1 MVKLAGESTVT
12 LIVNSFGCVSVEL
25 HTTLSTAAPAF
36 AALKTKA
43 YTQDPA
49 GTGAQVVGVTVSTER
64 SVPLGRQDRPVNAPI
79 GVTVTVNGTAWF
91 TIAVAGMIERE
102 AAKFPGA
109 VTVALRD
116 TVIAP
121 VPVPIV
127 RTPDAPPDAS
137 TAGLNAIV
145 IVQDALVASTPV
157 QLVV

>member
-1 MVKLAGESTVT
+1 L
-12 LIVNSFGCVSVEL
+12 
-25 HTTLSTAAPAF
+25 

-64 SVPLGRQDRPVNAPI
+64 SVPLGRQDRPVNAPT
-79 GVTVTVNGTAWF
+79 GVTVTVNGMAWF

-102 AAKFPGA
+102 AAKLPGA
-109 VTVALRD
+109 VTVALRE

-121 VPVPIV
+121 VPAPSV
-127 RTPDAPPDAS
+127 RTPEAPPDAS

-145 IVQDALVASTPV
+145 ITQEALVASTPV
-157 QLVV
+157 QVVV